1 MGIAK
6 EGDLT
11 LMVAWKE
18 VGGVVSQLPYNPM
31 AGMFLSTSRT
41 YAYWDGTSVGLLG
54 SFSDVDVRTPNR
66 LPGHLV

>member
-1 MGIAK
+1 MGDSNAFEEK
-6 EGDLT
+6 KWYDLEWSLFASSRSFEEGT
-11 LMVAWKE
+11 
-18 VGGVVSQLPYNPM
+18 
-31 AGMFLSTSRT
+31 GMFLSTSRT